1 MNRNKPFVYSMAFLS
16 LTVPAPGRFVFG
28 IVLVLELILI
38 EIFGVLSNALATKLK
53 FGDIRTYFVMF
64 IMISLTILYRQL
76 IAITYPEIVL
86 SLGFILYFPIASA
99 YILYNMFSDIDKPMG
114 QRLKSNLIKTLKF
127 SIAVLF
133 FFLFRDIAGFGTFTF
148 FGKGHR
154 IFEKVMFNP
163 DKIGLFTF
171 FASIPGALILMG
183 VMIYLF
189 IFFKNRVIY
198 HVEGQEKITISE
210 NKGEAE
216 K

>member
-154 IFEKVMFNP
+154 IFEKVIFNP

-198 HVEGQEKITISE
+198 HVEGQDKITISE

>member
-154 IFEKVMFNP
+154 IFEKVIFNP

-189 IFFKNRVIY
+189 ILFKNRVIY

>member
-76 IAITYPEIVL
+76 IAITYSEIVL

-154 IFEKVMFNP
+154 IFEKVIFNP

>member
-1 MNRNKPFVYSMAFLS
+1 MAFLS

-154 IFEKVMFNP
+154 IFEKVIFNP

>member
-1 MNRNKPFVYSMAFLS
+1 MAFLS

-154 IFEKVMFNP
+154 IFEKVIFNP

-198 HVEGQEKITISE
+198 HVEGQQKITISE

>member
-1 MNRNKPFVYSMAFLS
+1 MAFLS

-28 IVLVLELILI
+28 IILVLELILI

-86 SLGFILYFPIASA
+86 SLGFILNFPIASA

-154 IFEKVMFNP
+154 IFEKVIFNP

-198 HVEGQEKITISE
+198 HVEGQQKITISE

>member
-1 MNRNKPFVYSMAFLS
+1 
-16 LTVPAPGRFVFG
+16 
-28 IVLVLELILI
+28 
-38 EIFGVLSNALATKLK
+38 
-53 FGDIRTYFVMF
+53 
-64 IMISLTILYRQL
+64 
-76 IAITYPEIVL
+76 
-86 SLGFILYFPIASA
+86 
-99 YILYNMFSDIDKPMG
+99 MFSDIDKPMG

-148 FGKGHR
+148 FGKV
-154 IFEKVMFNP
+154 IFNP

>member
-154 IFEKVMFNP
+154 IFEKVIFNP

>member
-154 IFEKVMFNP
+154 IFEKVIFNP

-198 HVEGQEKITISE
+198 HVEGQEKITISD